1 MESSVTLQVPS
12 DFDFRQLNLRC
23 DRETLD
29 IEFDVQ
35 AIEDMG
41 VDIEGALDDNEILV
55 MGILQS
61 LYEMHLKSGGEP
73 DPAAEVLFAWA
84 LASEEIDEPFLM
96 AAPLTLQ

>member
-1 MESSVTLQVPS
+1 MESSVTLHVPS

-29 IEFDVQ
+29 IEFDVE
-35 AIEDMG
+35 AIEQMG
-41 VDIEGALDDNEILV
+41 VDIDGDFGENEILV

-61 LYEMHLKSGGEP
+61 LYEMHLNSGGEP

-84 LASEEIDEPFLM
+84 LAAEEVEDPYLM